1 MKKTCLIGILIGL
14 TITLS
19 ILPAVNA
26 NGSIVFVS
34 PTGETYERG
43 DTLVIEAVS
52 YASDSDALLQIKLG
66 STVKWADQVDDGFGG
81 ENGNGENFVYTMII
95 PSTWSSGTYTVYVK
109 GDTGTVGSTT
119 FYLYVPSGGGT
130 YTPPPSA
137 KFVLSDFTISPTTVE
152 PDETV
157 KISVKVTNTG
167 TKSGT
172 KTIKLTIDGVVEGS
186 KDVTLG
192 IQESNTVSWNVKKTT
207 QGTYSVDVNG
217 LIGSFKVE
225 TEEGP
230 EPEPPEPAAFI
241 LSNLVVSPSTVEPD
255 EPVTV
260 SVTVM
265 NVGEVEGSYT
275 AELRIDGSKVDEY
288 TVTLDGGLSE
298 TVEFTVTEDTD
309 GTYTASIG
317 ELSDSF
323 TVETPP
329 PPPTPAEFELSNLVV
344 SPTTVEI
351 GEPVSVSVKVTNVGE
366 EAGSYTAELLIDGS
380 KVDEDMVTL
389 VGGASETVEFTGVSG
404 EEGSHTV
411 SVGDLSSSFTVE
423 TPPGGVSLNYSL
435 YAVGGLAILGV
446 AWVVYK
452 QFLES

>member
-1 MKKTCLIGILIGL
+1 MKKTHLIGIIIGL

-19 ILPAVNA
+19 ILPAVTA
-26 NGSIVFVS
+26 VGSIVFVS
-34 PTGETYERG
+34 PTGETYRRG

-52 YASDSDALLQIKLG
+52 YADTDALLQIKRG
-66 STVKWADQVDDGFGG
+66 TTVKWADQVVGAFSP
-81 ENGNGENFVYTMII
+81 NFVYTMVI
-95 PSTWSSGTYTVYVK
+95 PSTWSSGTYTVHVK
-109 GDTGTVGSTT
+109 GDNSPSASTT
-119 FYLYVPSGGGT
+119 FYLYVPSGGGGT

-172 KTIKLTIDGVVEGS
+172 KTIKLTIDGAVEGS

-192 IQESNTVSWNVKKTT
+192 VQESDTVSWNVEKTT
-207 QGTYSVDVNG
+207 PGTYSVEVNG
-217 LIGSFKVE
+217 LMGSFKVE

-230 EPEPPEPAAFI
+230 EPGPPEPAAFI

-255 EPVTV
+255 ETVTV
-260 SVTVM
+260 SVTAM

-275 AELRIDGSKVDEY
+275 VELLIDGVKVDEY
-288 TVTLDGGLSE
+288 TVTLDGGFSE

-309 GTYTASIG
+309 GTYAVSIG

-329 PPPTPAEFELSNLVV
+329 LPPTPAEFELSNLVV

-351 GEPVSVSVKVTNVGE
+351 GEPVSVSVTVTNVGE

-411 SVGDLSSSFTVE
+411 SVGDLTGSFTVE
-423 TPPGGVSLNYSL
+423 MPEEGVGPNWAL

>member
-1 MKKTCLIGILIGL
+1 MKKYYSRIVLVLLLISLAPTVTALGEP
-14 TITLS
+14 S
-19 ILPAVNA
+19 I
-26 NGSIVFVS
+26 SIEPDKS
-34 PTGETYERG
+34 QYRRG
-43 DTLVIEAVS
+43 DDVEIHVTGL
-52 YASDSDALLQIKLG
+52 
-66 STVKWADQVDDGFGG
+66 STVNDFLLIQFTD
-81 ENGNGENFVYTMII
+81 
-95 PSTWSSGTYTVYVK
+95 SSGTPRLVAQMANWPDAYLDGPLTIPDDWPGGTYTIYVRE
-109 GDTGTVGSTT
+109 DTKEAFSTT
-119 FYLYVPSGGGT
+119 FYLYVPSGGGGG

-137 KFVLSDFTISPTTVE
+137 KFVLSDFSISPTTVE
-152 PDETV
+152 PDEAV

-172 KTIKLTIDGVVEGS
+172 KTVKLTIDGVVEKS
-186 KDVTLG
+186 EDITLG
-192 IQESNTVSWNVKKTT
+192 VQESETVSWNVKKTT
-207 QGTYSVDVNG
+207 PGTYSVDVNG

-230 EPEPPEPAAFI
+230 GPEPPEPASFI

-255 EPVTV
+255 ETVTV

-265 NVGEVEGSYT
+265 NVGEEAGSYT
-275 AELRIDGSKVDEY
+275 VELLIDGSKVDEY
-288 TVTLDGGLSE
+288 TVTLDGGFSE

-323 TVETPP
+323 TVETPT

-351 GEPVSVSVKVTNVGE
+351 GEPVSVSATVTNVGE
-366 EAGSYTAELLIDGS
+366 EAGSYTAELLIDNS
-380 KVDEDMVTL
+380 KVDEDTVTL

-411 SVGDLSSSFTVE
+411 SVGDLSGSFTVE
-423 TPPGGVSLNYSL
+423 MPAGGVGVNWAL
-435 YAVGGLAILGV
+435 YGVGGLAILGV

-452 QFLES
+452 QFLVS

>member
-1 MKKTCLIGILIGL
+1 VFREVDKMKKIHLIGILIGL

-19 ILPAVNA
+19 MLPAVNA
-26 NGSIVFVS
+26 AIAFVS
-34 PTGETYERG
+34 PTGETYKRG
-43 DTLVIEAVS
+43 DTLVIEAIS
-52 YASDSDALLQIKLG
+52 YADTDALLQIKLG
-66 STVKWADQVDDGFGG
+66 STVKWADQVVGAFSPT
-81 ENGNGENFVYTMII
+81 FVYTMVI
-95 PSTWSSGTYTVYVK
+95 PSTWSGGTYTVYVK
-109 GDTGTVGSTT
+109 GDNSPSVSTT
-119 FYLYVPSGGGT
+119 FYLSVPSGGGS

-137 KFVLSDFTISPTTVE
+137 NFVLSDFTISPTTVE

-167 TKSGT
+167 TSSGT
-172 KTIKLTIDGVVEGS
+172 KTIKLTIDGVVEKS
-186 KDVTLG
+186 ETVTLG
-192 IQESNTVSWNVKKTT
+192 VQESETVSWNVKKTT
-207 QGTYSVDVNG
+207 PGTYSVDVNG

-255 EPVTV
+255 ETVTI

-265 NVGEVEGSYT
+265 NIGEVEGSYT
-275 AELRIDGSKVDEY
+275 AELLIDGVKVDEY
-288 TVTLDGGLSE
+288 TVTLDGFSE

-309 GTYTASIG
+309 GTYTVSIG

-323 TVETPP
+323 TVETPT

-351 GEPVSVSVKVTNVGE
+351 GEPISVSVMVTNVGE
-366 EAGSYTAELLIDGS
+366 EAGSYTAELLIDDS
-380 KVDEDMVTL
+380 KVDEDTVTL

-411 SVGDLSSSFTVE
+411 SVGDLSGSFTV
-423 TPPGGVSLNYSL
+423 TAPPEGVGLNWAL
-435 YAVGGLAILGV
+435 YAVGGIAILGV